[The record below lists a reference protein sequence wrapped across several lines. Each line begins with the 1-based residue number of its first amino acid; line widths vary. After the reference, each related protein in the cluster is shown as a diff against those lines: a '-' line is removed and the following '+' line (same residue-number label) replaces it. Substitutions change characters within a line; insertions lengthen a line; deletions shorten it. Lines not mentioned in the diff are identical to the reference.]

1 MNLQHETPT
10 VAPAAVTSPGAPLPQ
25 VAPSPAGPG
34 ELLARP
40 QPARPQATKTV
51 CVVGLGYIGLPTASL
66 LCSRGYQVRGV
77 DLSEH
82 VVDTIN
88 GGNIHIVEPDL
99 DVMVRSAVTAGQLS
113 ASREV
118 GPADVFLIAVPT
130 PIDADHAADMRAVEA
145 AARAIAPHVKKGDL
159 VILESTSPVGTT
171 EDLVAPILAES
182 GLTIGEDVFVAH
194 CPERVLPGRILT
206 ELVENDRVVGGVN
219 QRSTDR
225 AIDFY
230 ETFVRGEVIGTD
242 SRTAEMVKLTENSF
256 RDTNIAFANE
266 LSMICANQGISVW
279 NLIRLA
285 NRHPRVNILQP
296 GPGVGGHCIAV
307 DPWFIVDAEPERAR
321 LIRTSREVNLSK
333 PAWVVERVQRACETL
348 KAPVVA
354 CLGLAFKA
362 DVDDVRDSPA
372 VEIVREL
379 ADTVDAPLMVV
390 EPNLAAHPEFE
401 LCAIEDALA
410 KANIVLVLTDHKQF
424 KRIDREVLNEK
435 VLIDTRGLFL

>member
-1 MNLQHETPT
+1 MTHPHATTIEPPLATA
-10 VAPAAVTSPGAPLPQ
+10 APAAAP
-25 VAPSPAGPG
+25 VAPGLQAHAAPQQG
-34 ELLARP
+34 P
-40 QPARPQATKTV
+40 QPARPQSTRSV

-77 DLSEH
+77 DLAQN

-99 DVMVRSAVTAGQLS
+99 DVMVRSAVSAGRLQ
-113 ASREV
+113 ASQEV

-130 PIDADHAADMRAVEA
+130 PIDDDRRPDMSAVDA
-145 AARAIAPHVKKGDL
+145 AAKAIAPHIKRGDL

-171 EDLVAPILAES
+171 EDRVAAALAES
-182 GLTIGEDVFVAH
+182 GLLVGEDVFVAY

-206 ELVENDRVVGGVN
+206 ELVENDRVVGGIN

-242 SRTAEMVKLTENSF
+242 ARTAEMVKLTENSF
-256 RDTNIAFANE
+256 RDVNIAFANE
-266 LSMICANQGISVW
+266 LSMICAHQGISVW

-285 NRHPRVNILQP
+285 NRHPRVDILQP

-307 DPWFIVDAEPERAR
+307 DPWFIVDADPERAR

-333 PAWVVERVQRACETL
+333 PDFVVDRVRRAVDTVRN
-348 KAPVVA
+348 PVIA

-372 VEIVREL
+372 VEIARAVD
-379 ADTVDAPLMVV
+379 ATVDAPMLVV
-390 EPNLAAHPEFE
+390 EPNLASHPEFE
-401 LCAIEDALA
+401 LTSIEAALA
-410 KANIVLVLTDHKQF
+410 RANVVLVLTDHRQF

-435 VLIDTRGLFL
+435 ILIDTRGLFL